1 MTISGVLDQTYARLE
16 HQLVQ
21 IAERVP
27 GRAIHFDRRLEF
39 VPSVNSYANIGA
51 VQWVVGAGIQGG
63 DPPVDVGDGD
73 SRPISM
79 LSKAD
84 ILAYVQDSFTFIRRA
99 ISTITNHNAFDMIPH
114 PYDPKSTKVERLTLG
129 VGYACHGW
137 EHYGQLVVYG
147 RLISQSGSPG

>member
-27 GRAIHFDRRLEF
+27 GESYPFR
-39 VPSVNSYANIGA
+39 PSPGVRTFGEQLRHIGA

-73 SRPISM
+73 SGPISM

-99 ISTITNHNAFDMIPH
+99 ISTIPNHNAFDMIPH
-114 PYDPKSTKVERLTLG
+114 PYDPKSIKVERLTLG